1 MRIHKLA
8 SISLGALLTVTLSQT
23 AIAADDKDPGA
34 DKPATTSGMP
44 VYKPPKRG
52 APASRVGG
60 GTRGMGDRP
69 HLVILAPDHT
79 GMTVQAQPTLYWYLS
94 RPATTHLEV
103 TVINDNSIDPVLEKT
118 LPSARS
124 AGIQSVDL
132 GKHGVNLKPGV
143 EYRWF
148 VALVPDN
155 NQRSN
160 DIIASGTIQRTSASS
175 SLKSRLASAASA
187 SARASAYAEEGIWYD
202 AIDTLSTAID
212 KQGDS
217 SLRQQ
222 RAALLEQIGLNEV
235 AEYDR
240 R

>member
-1 MRIHKLA
+1 MSIHKLA
-8 SISLGALLTVTLSQT
+8 SISLGALLAVTLSQA
-23 AIAADDKDPGA
+23 AIAADDKDAGS
-34 DKPATTSGMP
+34 DKPAAAASMP
-44 VYKPPKRG
+44 VYKPPMRG

-79 GMTVQAQPTLYWYLS
+79 GMTVHAQPTLYWYLS
-94 RPATTHLEV
+94 KPATTHLEV

-118 LPSARS
+118 LPSSRS
-124 AGIQSVDL
+124 AGIQSLDL
-132 GKHGVNLKPGV
+132 AKHGVKLQPGV

-160 DIIASGTIQRTSASS
+160 DIIASGTIQRTSESS
-175 SLKSRLASAASA
+175 SLKSRLAGASSA
-187 SARASAYAEEGIWYD
+187 SARANAYAEEGIWYD
-202 AIDTLSTAID
+202 AIATLSSEID
-212 KQGDS
+212 KNGDN
-217 SLRQQ
+217 SLKQQ